1 MYSVQTDAL
10 HFILFGA
17 MPYILLS
24 ICVVGAIWRYTSN
37 RYSWSSQS
45 SQFLENSVLFYGS
58 FPWTFGVMF
67 FLLLHLFCLFFPR
80 AILAWN
86 GVPLRLYILE
96 LSGLALGFLAFF
108 GLLVFTYRRLTD
120 VRVKS
125 VTSGWDVLVLIVL
138 LIQVATGILNAM
150 LYRWGSNWYAATAV
164 PWMWSIAT
172 LQPDPTYVSGLRLIT
187 KVHIFNAM
195 IFIALIP
202 FTRLAHFLVI
212 RPYTYLW
219 RPYQVV
225 RWYRR
230 EAPENIV
237 QYK

>member
-1 MYSVQTDAL
+1 MV
-10 HFILFGA
+10 HFMLFGA
-17 MPYILLS
+17 LPYVFIT
-24 ICVVGAIWRYTSN
+24 ICIVGLIYRYTTN

-45 SQFLENSVLFYGS
+45 SEFLENSVLFYGAN
-58 FPWTFGVMF
+58 PWHYGIITILLVHIFG
-67 FLLLHLFCLFFPR
+67 LFFPR

-86 GVPLRLYILE
+86 GVPARLYILE

-120 VRVKS
+120 VRVKA
-125 VTSGWDVLVLIVL
+125 VTTGWDVLTLIVL
-138 LIQVATGILNAM
+138 LIQVITGLINAIF
-150 LYRWGSNWYAATAV
+150 YRWGSNWYAASAV
-164 PWMWSIAT
+164 PWMWSIFT
-172 LQPDPTYVSGLRLIT
+172 LQPDPSYVAGLRLIT

-195 IFIALIP
+195 VFIGLIP
-202 FTRLAHFLVI
+202 FTRLAHFVVV
-212 RPYTYLW
+212 RPYAYLW

-230 EAPENIV
+230 GAPENIV

>member
-1 MYSVQTDAL
+1 MV
-10 HFILFGA
+10 HFMLFGA
-17 MPYILLS
+17 LPYVFIT
-24 ICVVGAIWRYTSN
+24 ICIVGLIYRYTTN

-45 SQFLENSVLFYGS
+45 SEFLENSVLFYGAN
-58 FPWTFGVMF
+58 PWHYGIIIILLTHIFG
-67 FLLLHLFCLFFPR
+67 LFFPR

-86 GVPLRLYILE
+86 GVPARLYILE

-120 VRVKS
+120 VRVKA
-125 VTSGWDVLVLIVL
+125 VTSGWDVLTLIVL
-138 LIQVATGILNAM
+138 LIQVITGLINAIF
-150 LYRWGSNWYAATAV
+150 YRWGSNWYAATAV
-164 PWMWSIAT
+164 PWMWSIFT
-172 LQPDPTYVSGLRLIT
+172 LQPDPSYVAGLRLIT

-195 IFIALIP
+195 VFIALIP
-202 FTRLAHFLVI
+202 FTRLAHFVVV
-212 RPYTYLW
+212 RPYAYLW
-219 RPYQVV
+219 RPYQQV

>member
-1 MYSVQTDAL
+1 MYSVQTDVL

-45 SQFLENSVLFYGS
+45 SQVLENSVLFYGS
-58 FPWTFGVMF
+58 FPWHYGILIILVMHIFG
-67 FLLLHLFCLFFPR
+67 LFFPR

-120 VRVKS
+120 VRFKADYKGAYLQCHDIHCVDPVHKTCTFLS
-125 VTSGWDVLVLIVL
+125 HQTIYISMEALSGC
-138 LIQVATGILNAM
+138 
-150 LYRWGSNWYAATAV
+150 
-164 PWMWSIAT
+164 
-172 LQPDPTYVSGLRLIT
+172 
-187 KVHIFNAM
+187 
-195 IFIALIP
+195 
-202 FTRLAHFLVI
+202 
-212 RPYTYLW
+212 
-219 RPYQVV
+219 QVV
-225 RWYRR
+225 Q
-230 EAPENIV
+230 E
-237 QYK
+237 